1 MNKIF
6 KRALLT
12 IGLAFSISTA
22 NAAIVTWTFDNVYF
36 DRVGFAS
43 QILTGTLS
51 FDADTNTFTDS
62 TLVRKATNLPP
73 ETSFTISLG
82 NSSNA
87 NGLSFSDAQF
97 PSGSLT
103 FLTPLTNNGGTV
115 FLSSGNFT
123 SSGVNIWALR
133 GEQSISAPFTP
144 TTNAVPEPETYAMM
158 MAGLGL
164 AGFAARRRVSK

>member
-1 MNKIF
+1 MNKIL

-22 NAAIVTWTFDNVYF
+22 NAAIVTWSFDNVYF
-36 DRVGFAS
+36 DRAGFAS

-73 ETSFTISLG
+73 ETSFTILLG
-82 NSSNA
+82 NTSNA
-87 NGLSFSDAQF
+87 NSLLFSDGQF

-103 FLTPLTNNGGTV
+103 FLTPLTNNGGAV

-123 SSGVNIWALR
+123 SSGSNVWSLR
-133 GEQSISAPFTP
+133 AEQSITGIP
-144 TTNAVPEPETYAMM
+144 TTSAVPEPETYAMM
-158 MAGLGL
+158 LAGLSL
-164 AGFAARRRVSK
+164 AGFAARRKASK